1 MSFQPPESSGGFFF
15 GLEHRGRGGIAIRPA
30 PAHRRAGVNVSWDIL
45 KILSDPTRLRLLAL
59 LTREELSV
67 AELQEILGM
76 GQSRISSQLALLR
89 TVNLVTDRRE
99 GKNAFYSFR
108 NHLPPKSLA
117 LIRAAIESVG
127 ELPVM
132 AEDRENLDRILQKRR
147 RTQEQYFNLIAGRLG
162 KNYCPGRSWEAIG
175 HLALRLTPSID
186 IADLGAGEGLVSQLL
201 AHRARQVWCIDN
213 SPRMVEVG
221 TALARKNGLAN
232 LAYKLGDIED
242 VPLPERSVDLAILSQ
257 ALHHAQHPQR
267 AVDEAAR
274 ILRPA
279 GQLLVLDL
287 NEHTF
292 EKARELYA
300 DVWLGFKESAL
311 HGFLKKAGFTKVEV
325 ATVAREAEE
334 PFFETLLASGM
345 KPAK

>member
-1 MSFQPPESSGGFFF
+1 
-15 GLEHRGRGGIAIRPA
+15 
-30 PAHRRAGVNVSWDIL
+30 VNASWDIL

-59 LTREELSV
+59 VMREELSV

-108 NHLPPKSLA
+108 NHLPEKTQD
-117 LIRAAIESVG
+117 LIKAAIESVA
-127 ELPVM
+127 ELPVI
-132 AEDRENLDRILQKRR
+132 ADDRENLDRILQKRR

-162 KNYCPGRSWEAIG
+162 RNYCPGRSWEAIG

-186 IADLGAGEGLVSQLL
+186 IADLGAGEGLLSQLL

-221 TALARKNGLAN
+221 TSLAKKNGLAN
-232 LAYKLGDIED
+232 LVYKLGDIES
-242 VPLPERSVDLAILSQ
+242 VPLPDKSVDLAILSQ
-257 ALHHAQHPQR
+257 ALHHAQHPQI
-267 AVDEAAR
+267 AVDEAFR
-274 ILRPA
+274 ILRPG
-279 GQLLVLDL
+279 GQILVLDL
-287 NEHTF
+287 NEHAF

-300 DVWLGFKESAL
+300 DIWLGFKESAL
-311 HGFLKKAGFTKVEV
+311 HAFLKKAGFGKVEV
-325 ATVAREAEE
+325 TMVAREAEE
-334 PFFETLLASGM
+334 PYFETLLASGV
-345 KPAK
+345 KGAK

>member
-1 MSFQPPESSGGFFF
+1 MN
-15 GLEHRGRGGIAIRPA
+15 A
-30 PAHRRAGVNVSWDIL
+30 SWDIL
-45 KILSDPTRLRLLAL
+45 KTLSDPTRLRLLAL
-59 LTREELSV
+59 VSREELSV

-89 TVNLVTDRRE
+89 QVNLVSDRRE
-99 GKNAFYSFR
+99 GKKAFYSLR
-108 NHLPPKSLA
+108 ANLPAKTLA
-117 LIRAAIESVG
+117 LLRSAIESVG

-162 KNYCPGRSWEAIG
+162 KNYCPGRSWEALG
-175 HLALRLTPSID
+175 HLALRLTPAID

-201 AHRARQVWCIDN
+201 ARRARQVWCIDN

-221 TALARKNGLAN
+221 TELAKKNGLAN
-232 LAYKLGDIED
+232 LAYKLGDIEH
-242 VPLPERSVDLAILSQ
+242 VPLPDKSVDLAILSQ
-257 ALHHAQHPQR
+257 ALHHAQHPQA
-267 AVDEAAR
+267 AVNEAHR
-274 ILRPA
+274 ILRPG

-311 HGFLKKAGFTKVEV
+311 HSFLKKAGFTKVEV
-325 ATVAREAEE
+325 SAVARETSE
-334 PFFETLLASGM
+334 PHFETLLASGV
-345 KPAK
+345 KGGR

>member
-1 MSFQPPESSGGFFF
+1 MRFGHSYPLIAFRGFA
-15 GLEHRGRGGIAIRPA
+15 RQRGGRLSA
-30 PAHRRAGVNVSWDIL
+30 SWDIL

-59 LTREELSV
+59 VAREELSV

-89 TVNLVTDRRE
+89 TVNLVTDRRD

-108 NHLPPKSLA
+108 GNLPPKTLA
-117 LIRAAIESVG
+117 LIKAAVDSVS
-127 ELPVM
+127 ELPLM
-132 AEDRENLDRILQKRR
+132 SEDRENLDRILQKRR

-175 HLALRLTPSID
+175 HLALRLTPPID

-221 TALARKNGLAN
+221 TALAKKNGLAN
-232 LAYKLGDIED
+232 LIYKLGDIEN
-242 VPLPERSVDLAILSQ
+242 VPLPDKSVDAAILSQ
-257 ALHHAQHPQR
+257 ALHHAQHPQA
-267 AVDEAAR
+267 AVDEAFR
-274 ILRPA
+274 ILKPG

-287 NEHTF
+287 NEHSF

-311 HGFLKKAGFTKVEV
+311 HAFLRKAGFGKVEV
-325 ATVAREAEE
+325 TLVARETEE
-334 PFFETLLASGM
+334 PYFETLLASAT
-345 KPAK
+345 KIPR